1 MGNLVGIANNKLQ
14 IDDETGFEYPVQWR
28 DEYVASDWIVPVGVA
43 APDLQNVT
51 LGGVTTRMYGFNG
64 AATEERISNSFE
76 IQHDID
82 VEALN
87 NEMVQI
93 EWHTHFLPSGNAT
106 GDVKWF
112 LDYTVIK
119 NEAIPSTE
127 TPLSCIKTV
136 PLNSQYVHL
145 ICDTFIPKPTAGWNI
160 GDIIVFTLRRT
171 PDDVQDT
178 YEEEVL
184 LIKTALHV
192 PVNSRGSRQ
201 IYIK

>member
-1 MGNLVGIANNKLQ
+1 MAKIGIGERLK
-14 IDDETGFEYPVQWR
+14 IDDQTGFFSPVEYR
-28 DEYVASDWIVPVGVA
+28 DEYVAGDWLVPVGVA
-43 APDLQNVT
+43 SPDLQNVT
-51 LGGVTTRMYGFNG
+51 LGGVTTRLWGFDGN
-64 AATEERISNSFE
+64 ATEERISNSFE

-82 VEALN
+82 IEALN
-87 NEMVQI
+87 NETVQI
-93 EWHTHFLPSGNAT
+93 EWHTHFLPSGNLT

-112 LDYTVIK
+112 LDYSILK
-119 NEAIPSTE
+119 NEEAPTTE
-127 TPLSCIKTV
+127 TPIHCIKTV

-145 ICDTFIPKPTAGWNI
+145 ICGAFIPKPTAGWGI
-160 GDIIVFTLRRT
+160 GDIIIFNLRRT

-192 PVNSRGSRQ
+192 PVNSNGSRQ